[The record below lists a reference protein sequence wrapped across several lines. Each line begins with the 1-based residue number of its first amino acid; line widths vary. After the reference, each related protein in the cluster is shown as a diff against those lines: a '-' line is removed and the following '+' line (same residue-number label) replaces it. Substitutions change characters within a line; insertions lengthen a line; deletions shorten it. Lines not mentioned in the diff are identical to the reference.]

1 MKHQNKIE
9 NEAALQEIIGE
20 CSESA
25 SLKVMSTLDDPMTEF
40 IQLSTLIFVST
51 VEKNGRIDVSPKG
64 DPAGFVIVEDKST
77 LLIPERSGNRLTYG
91 FKNLLNNDQI
101 GLILLVAK
109 QKETLRIRGRAS
121 LHTDP
126 EILQQMAVKGRP
138 ALLYTRVEI
147 DECFFHCGKAVV
159 RSKIWKPQPDEGS
172 DTSLGAKHFSDLM
185 QSDYAQVKDDLDTY
199 YQKD

>member
-1 MKHQNKIE
+1 MNNQNQIE

-25 SLKVMSTLDDPMTEF
+25 SLKVMSTLDAPMTEF

-51 VEKNGRIDVSPKG
+51 IEKNGRIDVSPKG
-64 DPAGFVIVEDKST
+64 DPAGFVIVENKST

-147 DECFFHCGKAVV
+147 DECFFHCGKALV
-159 RSKIWKPQPDEGS
+159 RSNIWKPQQDEGS

-185 QSDYAQVKDDLDTY
+185 QSDYGQVKNELDAY